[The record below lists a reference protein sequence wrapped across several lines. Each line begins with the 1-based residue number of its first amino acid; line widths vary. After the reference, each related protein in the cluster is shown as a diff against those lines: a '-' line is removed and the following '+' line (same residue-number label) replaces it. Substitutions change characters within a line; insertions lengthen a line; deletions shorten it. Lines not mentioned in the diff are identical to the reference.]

1 MRAAHYLL
9 GLASGGVYIANCI
22 AAITGGLLH
31 RRFTLTAVVSNS
43 GGLLSVA
50 LIPRIA
56 PGGRYPPPCSMKSG
70 LSSVSCD
77 NAVIQATLLRKRIR
91 QRVERRE
98 TVKRARI
105 EGFSAHQLYA
115 EIQGLLGMVEKNEHL
130 SLSHQITS
138 DSQ

>member
-31 RRFTLTAVVSNS
+31 RRFTLTNIAI

-56 PGGRYPPPCSMKSG
+56 PGGRYPPPCSVNSG
-70 LSSVSCD
+70 LSSV
-77 NAVIQATLLRKRIR
+77 LL
-91 QRVERRE
+91 
-98 TVKRARI
+98 
-105 EGFSAHQLYA
+105 A
-115 EIQGLLGMVEKNEHL
+115 E
-130 SLSHQITS
+130 
-138 DSQ
+138 